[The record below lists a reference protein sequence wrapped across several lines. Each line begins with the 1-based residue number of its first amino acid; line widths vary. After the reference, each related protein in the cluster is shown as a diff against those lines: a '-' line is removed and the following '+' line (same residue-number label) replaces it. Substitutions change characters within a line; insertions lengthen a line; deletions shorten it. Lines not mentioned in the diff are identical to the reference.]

1 MDDAAL
7 LRAAASGD
15 EAAFAA
21 FMREHHAAVRRSLLA
36 FGGSEADADDALQET
51 FISAWRSA
59 STYTGGA
66 NARGWLYAIARNAV
80 RHQVR
85 RRVGEPEHLESIECL
100 AEQAGWGDIAAPDT
114 ESLARETLRDALQ
127 RLPVEEREVL
137 TLRELDGFSG
147 EETAALLG
155 LTLPAMK
162 SRLHRSRLH
171 LAAVVRSLA
180 TTSPRSTADA

>member
-7 LRAAASGD
+7 LRAAAAGD

-21 FMREHHAAVRRSLLA
+21 FMQEHHAAVRRYLLA
-36 FGGSEADADDALQET
+36 SGGEDTDDALQDT

-59 STYTGGA
+59 STYAGGA

-100 AEQAGWGDIAAPDT
+100 AEQAGWGGIAAPDT
-114 ESLARETLRDALQ
+114 ESVARDTLCDALE

-155 LTLPAMK
+155 LSLPAMK
-162 SRLHRSRLH
+162 SRLHRARLH
-171 LAAVVRSLA
+171 LAAMVRSLA